1 MFGGVLVSGRDFD
14 FIIEG
19 CVTEVSDLGVFGFV
33 TEVSDLGV
41 FGFVTEVS
49 DLGVFFSESVC
60 FVGAIFSSVVRFP

>member
-41 FGFVTEVS
+41 F
-49 DLGVFFSESVC
+49 FSESVC